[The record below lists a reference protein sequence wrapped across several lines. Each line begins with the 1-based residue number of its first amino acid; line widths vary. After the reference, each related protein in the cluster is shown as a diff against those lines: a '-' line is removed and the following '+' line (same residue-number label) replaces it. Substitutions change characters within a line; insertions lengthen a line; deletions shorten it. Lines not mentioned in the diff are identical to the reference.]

1 MGFVS
6 SDALLDLSFQQK
18 LLERVSR
25 SFAFTIPELPSPLC
39 KIVANAYLLLRIAD
53 TIEDEKALTLD
64 QKQFFWDELIGAISE
79 RGIPETLTSDLP
91 HLLSPATSPD
101 ERELIKNS
109 SRIIFITRSFNEN
122 EREVLKRCLK
132 VVCKGMMKFQRDR
145 NPKGLRNLAEL
156 NDYCYYVAGVVGE
169 FLTDLFCNYSVEISK
184 KRLVLRKLA
193 VSFGQGLQITNI
205 LKDLWKDLDQG
216 VCWLPGDLFK
226 REGFA
231 LEDISRGNDSKGF
244 KKGISELV
252 AIAHSHLKN
261 ALTYTLL
268 IPRSETGIRK
278 FCLWSIGLALF
289 TLRKISKKTYLNK
302 SEDLKISRR
311 SVRVITLTTC
321 LILKSNFL
329 LKLFFFLSSMGLPRY
344 CLSNIKFY
352 REDSAQ
358 QKSIS

>member
-1 MGFVS
+1 MDFVS
-6 SDALLDLSFQQK
+6 SNTLLDLSFQQK

-64 QKQFFWDELIGAISE
+64 QKQFFWDELIAAISE
-79 RGIPETLTSDLP
+79 RGTPEKLTSDLP
-91 HLLSPATSPD
+91 HLLSPATSPG
-101 ERELIKNS
+101 ERKLIQNF
-109 SRIIFITRSFNEN
+109 SRIICITRSFNEN
-122 EREVLKRCLK
+122 ERERLKQCLK

-145 NPKGLRNLAEL
+145 NPKGLRNLADL

-169 FLTDLFCNYSVEISK
+169 FLTDLFCDYSVEISRK
-184 KRLVLRKLA
+184 GVALRKLA
-193 VSFGQGLQITNI
+193 VSFGQGLQMTNI
-205 LKDLWKDLDQG
+205 LKDLWKDLDRG
-216 VCWLPGDLFK
+216 VCWLPEDLFK

-278 FCLWSIGLALF
+278 FCVWSIELALF
-289 TLRKISKKTYLNK
+289 TLRKIYKKTYLNK
-302 SEDLKISRR
+302 PEDLKISRR
-311 SVRVITLTTC
+311 NVRVITLTTS
-321 LILKSNFL
+321 LILKINFL
-329 LKLFFFLSSMGLPRY
+329 LKLFFFLSSIGLPRY
-344 CLSNIKFY
+344 SRGNLKIH
-352 REDSAQ
+352 REDNPQ
-358 QKSIS
+358 QQSIS